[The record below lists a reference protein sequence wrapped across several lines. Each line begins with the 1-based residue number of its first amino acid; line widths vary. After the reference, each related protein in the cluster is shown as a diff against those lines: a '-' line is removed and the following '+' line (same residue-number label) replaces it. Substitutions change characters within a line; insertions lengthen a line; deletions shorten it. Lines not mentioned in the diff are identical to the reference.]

1 MLTCCEVISAP
12 LRLSIANIQFF
23 VVRMHDSYHD
33 LYGALKHIKHHQKRS
48 EMASEESSSKAEYDL
63 QVSIDALK
71 QVYQGIQDS
80 YSDPYME
87 KVRVHYPELHS
98 ALLLLRVKIQNDKT
112 ITALLSKEP

>member
-33 LYGALKHIKHHQKRS
+33 LYDALKVIKHHQKRAKMS
-48 EMASEESSSKAEYDL
+48 TDSKSKAEYDIL
-63 QVSIDALK
+63 VSVETLK
-71 QVYQGIQDS
+71 KIYQEIQDK

-98 ALLLLRVKIQNDKT
+98 ALLSLRIKIQNDKT
-112 ITALLSKEP
+112 ITNLLSKEL